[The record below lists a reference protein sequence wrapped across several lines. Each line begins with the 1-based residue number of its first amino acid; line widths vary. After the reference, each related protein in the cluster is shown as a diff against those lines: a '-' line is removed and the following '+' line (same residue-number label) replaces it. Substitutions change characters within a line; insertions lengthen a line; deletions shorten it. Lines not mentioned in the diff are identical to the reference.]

1 MFDRENIFTAGEGMG
16 GKFYVLQIS
25 QWQWG
30 KLEGKTHI
38 YERLLSMSKST
49 PPQSRSWKMSSDGRL
64 LSTPKY
70 SAEFPVFTVCVF
82 ITMTCPTD

>member
-38 YERLLSMSKST
+38 YDRLLSMSKST
-49 PPQSRSWKMSSDGRL
+49 PPQSRSWKMSY
-64 LSTPKY
+64 PKY
-70 SAEFPVFTVCVF
+70 FAEFPEFMSIYHNDF
-82 ITMTCPTD
+82 SD